1 MITDAI
7 KKMIVISAGLLIVS
21 VIVGEVLLGVSFAKS
36 MAILIVPYIK
46 AVYGILILIVLID
59 IAISLEKI
67 SAKPKE

>member
-7 KKMIVISAGLLIVS
+7 KKVSVISAGFLIVS
-21 VIVGEVLLGVSFAKS
+21 VIVGEVLGISIGV
-36 MAILIVPYIK
+36 LIVPYIK
-46 AVYGILILIVLID
+46 AVYGILILVVLID